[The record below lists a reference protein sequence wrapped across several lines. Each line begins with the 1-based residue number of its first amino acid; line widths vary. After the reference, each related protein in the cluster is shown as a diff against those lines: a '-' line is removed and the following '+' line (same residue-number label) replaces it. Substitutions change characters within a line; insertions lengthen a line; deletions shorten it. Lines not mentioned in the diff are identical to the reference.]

1 MVGTYWFEVGIAW
14 WRPLL
19 DGGLEWEAEYCVW
32 LQICLESVLVE
43 RECLRRILYSRATRY
58 FHTTNIANGN
68 PSCFFNPRVL
78 FIYRLLRK
86 SKSMY

>member
-1 MVGTYWFEVGIAW
+1 MVEAIVGWGFRVGSGI
-14 WRPLL
+14 L
-19 DGGLEWEAEYCVW
+19 
-32 LQICLESVLVE
+32 CLVADMFRECFGRVE
-43 RECLRRILYSRATRY
+43 RDCLRRILYSRATRY